1 MRRIAAVTAVLV
13 LFFSLPVC
21 AEGLS
26 VPDIDGYAGFGETV
40 SEIASG
46 SFSLDPIDIL
56 NNVIDGIMAELR
68 SFASD
73 AAVITVMALL
83 SSAVGT
89 LNTPLGESAAGRASF
104 FAFFTVISG
113 LALSCFQTALT
124 YGTEVISLMTG
135 FMTKLTPVL
144 VLMLFT
150 CCKTASAA
158 AFEPVLSAAVF
169 VVSVVIE
176 KCLVPLMTFSAVLSV
191 AGNIGDRSKISGFIK
206 IVRSV
211 TKWLMALVIT
221 LFTGINAIYGFS
233 AAALDAV
240 GAKTIKFA
248 VGSLVPVVG
257 GFLSDTLETV
267 ASSASLLKNAAGI
280 SGMLI
285 ICGICVTPVIKIGI
299 MQLLLK
305 LAAAMT
311 EPVTDGRISS
321 MIWDMSEAVTS
332 VFGTVIL
339 TAVLFLINICIIL
352 TATGVSG

>member
-1 MRRIAAVTAVLV
+1 MKRIFAAVVIML
-13 LFFSLPVC
+13 LL
-21 AEGLS
+21 LS
-26 VPDIDGYAGFGETV
+26 AHARAFEIPEIDGYDMFGDRV
-40 SEIASG
+40 SEIMSG
-46 SFSLDPIDIL
+46 GFSLDPVDIL
-56 NNVIDGIMAELR
+56 NNVIDGVMAEIR
-68 SFASD
+68 SFAAD
-73 AAVITVMALL
+73 AAVIMVMAML
-83 SSAVGT
+83 SATVGT
-89 LNTPLGESAAGRASF
+89 LNNSLGENSAGKAAF

-113 LALSCFQTALT
+113 LALSCFQTALS

-144 VLMLFT
+144 ILMLFT
-150 CCKTASAA
+150 CCKAVSAA

-169 VVSVVIE
+169 VVSAVIE
-176 KCLVPLMTFSAVLSV
+176 KCLVPLMTFSAVLAV
-191 AGNIGDRSKISGFIK
+191 AGNIGDKSKISGFIK
-206 IVRSV
+206 IVKSV

-233 AAALDAV
+233 SASLDAV

-280 SGMLI
+280 SGILI
-285 ICGICVTPVIKIGI
+285 ICGICITPVIKIGI

-305 LAAAMT
+305 FAAAMV
-311 EPVTDGRISS
+311 EPVTDSRISS
-321 MIWDMSEAVTS
+321 MIWDVSEAVTS

-352 TATGVSG
+352 TATGVAG